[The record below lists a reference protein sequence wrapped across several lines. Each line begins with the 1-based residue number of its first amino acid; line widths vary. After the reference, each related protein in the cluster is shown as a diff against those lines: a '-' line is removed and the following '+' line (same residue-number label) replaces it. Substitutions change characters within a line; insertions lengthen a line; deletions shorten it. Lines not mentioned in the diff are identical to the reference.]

1 MNQKCSQI
9 FTNLLGLHVDG
20 IFLFPFIVLKLEKI
34 DPEFPKYYRDISL
47 PIILIGVLNALSNS
61 IKMGD
66 EKTMEWLF
74 LLASSSKNIDTYI
87 NELQSVL
94 QKEESVLLVNEEEK
108 KELGLKKFTI
118 YSNVLAYICKPLK
131 IIDIKKII
139 IFNNK

>member
-1 MNQKCSQI
+1 M
-9 FTNLLGLHVDG
+9 GLHVDG

-108 KELGLKKFTI
+108 
-118 YSNVLAYICKPLK
+118 S
-131 IIDIKKII
+131 
-139 IFNNK
+139 